1 MRDSQITK
9 ANIINVASDLF
20 ASKGYRGT
28 SIRDIAK
35 AAGITIPNIYHYF
48 GNKEGLLLTILE
60 DTTKYVGEQL
70 LQISKMD
77 IDPMA
82 RFKLMIKTHIVLLEK
97 YRNEAASMYILPEE
111 SLSAKGKEI
120 TRKYE
125 RDFIEIYR
133 KELCTLQSLGH
144 VRCRNVTVCT
154 FNILGIILWRF
165 RWYKPDGPLTLE
177 EIAEEIISFIFHG
190 ILDSPGSDIEHG
202 VSSDRLKS
210 NRRRVD
216 V

>member
-1 MRDSQITK
+1 MRSSQITK
-9 ANIINVASDLF
+9 GNIINVASDLF
-20 ASKGYRGT
+20 ATKGYRGT

-70 LQISKMD
+70 QQISEMD
-77 IDPMA
+77 IDPIA
-82 RFKLMIKTHIVLLEK
+82 RLRLMIKTHIVLLEK

-111 SLSAKGKEI
+111 SLNPKGKEI
-120 TRKYE
+120 TRQYQ
-125 RDFIEIYR
+125 RNFVEIYR
-133 KELCTLQSLGH
+133 KELRTLQSLGY

-177 EIAEEIISFIFHG
+177 EVAEEIISFIFHG
-190 ILDSPGSDIEHG
+190 ILDNSASDIEPG
-202 VSSDRLKS
+202 ASSNRLKK
-210 NRRRVD
+210 
-216 V
+216 

>member
-1 MRDSQITK
+1 MKGSQITK
-9 ANIINVASDLF
+9 ESIINVATDLF
-20 ASKGYRGT
+20 ASKGYKGA

-70 LQISKMD
+70 QRISEMD
-77 IDPMA
+77 IDPIA
-82 RFKLMIKTHIVLLEK
+82 RFRLMIKTHIVLLEK
-97 YRNEAASMYILPEE
+97 YQNEAASMYILPDE
-111 SLSAKGKEI
+111 SLSSKGKEI

-125 RDFIEIYR
+125 RNFIEIYR
-133 KELCTLQSLGH
+133 KELRTLQSLGY
-144 VRCRNVTVCT
+144 VQCRSVTVCT

-177 EIAEEIISFIFHG
+177 EVAEEIINFIFHG
-190 ILDSPGSDIEHG
+190 ILHNPTSDAEHG
-202 VSSDRLKS
+202 VSSNTVNK
-210 NRRRVD
+210 
-216 V
+216 